1 MTRLE
6 YLTTFIAII
15 IGLGLADLLGSAYR
29 LTQSRSRIRLHWLPL
44 TWALIIFLL
53 VMIFYWT
60 FFRIG
65 QLMLWSN
72 MFAFIFLLIAPILL
86 FLASANALPDDL
98 PSEGVFD
105 LERFYFERPRGFFLL
120 LTGYMAHAVALDLMR
135 GESLYSGQQIY
146 QLAGTCLGFLMS
158 RSRNP
163 RLHKSITIL
172 ALVLVISFI
181 ARYALELD

>member
-65 QLMLWSN
+65 QLELWRN
-72 MFAFIFLLIAPILL
+72 MFAFLFLLIAPVLL
-86 FLASANALPDDL
+86 FLLSANALPDEI

-120 LTGYMAHAVALDLMR
+120 LTGYMAHAVVLDLMR
-135 GESLYSGQQIY
+135 CESLFIGQQIW
-146 QLAGTCLGFLMS
+146 QVAGTILGILMS

-163 RLHKSITIL
+163 RLHKTVTIIAVL
-172 ALVLVISFI
+172 LVISFI
-181 ARYALELD
+181 VRYALELD